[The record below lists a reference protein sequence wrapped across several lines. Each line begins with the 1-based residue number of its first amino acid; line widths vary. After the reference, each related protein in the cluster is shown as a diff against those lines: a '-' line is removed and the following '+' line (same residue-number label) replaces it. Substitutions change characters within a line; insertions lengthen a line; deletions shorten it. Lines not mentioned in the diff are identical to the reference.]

1 VKYLSFEIKIPVRQ
15 STTRRAYLDIRRQSD
30 IYNKAIKEK
39 KEVIFLFD
47 YYDNKPV
54 ILGYK
59 KIARYKKL

>member
-1 VKYLSFEIKIPVRQ
+1 MKYLSFEIKIPVRK
-15 STTRRAYLDIRRQSD
+15 STTRRALLDIKKQSKV
-30 IYNKAIKEK
+30 YNKANKEK
-39 KEVIFLFD
+39 KEVVFLFD